1 MDWTGIKPKL
11 KRALEHVFVPIAAA
25 VIFIEQVLIKYLNI
39 GMAAFARLPWVS
51 RFEAWLL
58 TLPPYGALAT
68 FAAPSILILP
78 VKISAFWFGL
88 RGHYGLAF
96 ASVLAGKILATAILA
111 RLYRILRPKLMTI
124 AWFAWADTHFFL
136 WRDRAYAYVR
146 SLPSWQAA
154 KALIERSRAWL
165 AELVSGLFAR

>member
-1 MDWTGIKPKL
+1 MNQRL
-11 KRALEHVFVPIAAA
+11 KRALEHLLVPFAAA
-25 VIFIEQVLIKYLNI
+25 IVFIEQVLIEYLNVA
-39 GMAAFARLPWVS
+39 MAAFARLPWVA
-51 RFEAWLL
+51 RLEAWLL

-78 VKISAFWFGL
+78 IKFGAVWFATHH
-88 RGHYGLAF
+88 RFSLAF
-96 ASVLAGKILATAILA
+96 ATLLAGKVLATAIVA
-111 RLYRILRPKLMTI
+111 RLYRILRPKLMAI

-154 KALIERSRAWL
+154 KALIDRSRAWL